1 MPDKRRNAMENEF
14 SDLRLKALRL
24 VVTLSEAMEDHER
37 SAFIRD
43 LAALVMG
50 RSANPVRKAGI
61 TPLNSAPGLTD
72 EEYDLVRRLS
82 DATDRLSGLGGTG
95 GRY

>member
-1 MPDKRRNAMENEF
+1 MENEF

-50 RSANPVRKAGI
+50 RSANPVRKAGV
-61 TPLNSAPGLTD
+61 TSLNPTPGLTD
-72 EEYDLVRRLS
+72 EEYELVRRLS